1 MTHWQGVVIIAMI
14 CVVIIALKEMYPSDK
29 EDDE

>member
-1 MTHWQGVVIIAMI
+1 MRLLVIIGMI
-14 CVVIIALKEMYPSDK
+14 CAVIIALKEMYPSDK